1 MYASPKAK
9 AQSPKGKAYM
19 MTYGEDFR
27 RVITQRTPYRSG
39 RKVIIGRQE
48 CEEGVRSRWRII
60 DGRPLIKDP
69 LSDTAPD
76 AYYSQF

>member
-19 MTYGEDFR
+19 MTYGEDFP
-27 RVITQRTPYRSG
+27 RVITHRTRYRSG

-48 CEEGVRSRWRII
+48 CVSYEA
-60 DGRPLIKDP
+60 RPTREP
-69 LSDTAPD
+69 ERTR
-76 AYYSQF
+76 